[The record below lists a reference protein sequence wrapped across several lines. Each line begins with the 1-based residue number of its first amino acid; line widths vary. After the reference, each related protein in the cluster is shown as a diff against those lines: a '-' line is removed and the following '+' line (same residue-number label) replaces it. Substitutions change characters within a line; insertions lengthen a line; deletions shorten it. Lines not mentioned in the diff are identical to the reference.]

1 MPADLPGIFIA
12 GKRQALLQLACNLG
26 RGCCLR
32 GCLGAGWLEA
42 FLVHPFMRETLA
54 LGTCVIMVRTSEMGG
69 LGVKQTIAAL
79 GRSQTK
85 AIIVFDMPAAQTG

>member
-1 MPADLPGIFIA
+1 
-12 GKRQALLQLACNLG
+12 
-26 RGCCLR
+26 
-32 GCLGAGWLEA
+32 
-42 FLVHPFMRETLA
+42 MRETLA

-85 AIIVFDMPAAQTG
+85 AIIVFDKPAAQTGWLVRFLMHPSMTKMRALNIIRIMGENSPIEELRLK